1 MSNTA
6 VVAVSHATCFRTIA
20 YTHHTHHTRI
30 CNANTRIEA
39 VHTNM
44 LYDCCTVVATKYR
57 ELESIRRGGIQAT

>member
-1 MSNTA
+1 MFPHHSIHT
-6 VVAVSHATCFRTIA
+6 SHTS
-20 YTHHTHHTRI
+20 HTRI